1 MGVETSQQLTR
12 RVESIRPS
20 PTLAISRTLAE
31 MRRRGRDVVDLGVGE
46 PDFPTPDFVKQAGI
60 RAIETDHTRYTDTPG
75 EPALREAIAAK
86 FRRRGAKIE
95 ASQVIVSAGGKQTLF
110 NACQVLFQEGDE
122 VLFFS
127 PYWVSFPE
135 MVRLAG
141 ATAVI
146 VPARPENAFRPMLE
160 DLRQFATER
169 ARGIILNSP
178 NNPTGAAIE
187 MGELAKILAWARDR
201 GLFVIYDECYEFFL
215 YGGRPHASPTDL
227 WEDHSGH
234 VLISGAAS
242 KTYAMTGWRLGW
254 AVGPKPVI
262 AAMSAY
268 QSHSTSNASSIS
280 QEAALAALTD
290 EERAN
295 ASVHSMLAEYALR
308 RDLIV
313 SSLGGIP
320 GVRCPA
326 PDGAFYA
333 FCNVSALYPKAK
345 ASGSVDF
352 SRMLLERTG
361 VATIP
366 GAAFGEDRYIRF
378 SFAAARHELEKGM
391 RLFQEFVGS
400 L

>member
-1 MGVETSQQLTR
+1 VKVETSLRLTR

-31 MRRRGRDVVDLGVGE
+31 MRRQGRDVVDLGVGE

-60 RAIETDHTRYTDTPG
+60 RAIEGDRTRYTDTPG
-75 EPALREAIAAK
+75 EISLREAIAAK
-86 FRRRGAKIE
+86 FRKRGA
-95 ASQVIVSAGGKQTLF
+95 AVDSSRVAVSAGGKQTLF

-141 ATAVI
+141 ATPVI
-146 VPARPENAFRPMLE
+146 APARAENAFRPTLE
-160 DLRQFATER
+160 DLRPFATEKS
-169 ARGIILNSP
+169 RGLILNSP

-187 MGELAKILAWARDR
+187 EGELAKILAWARDR
-201 GLFVIYDECYEFFL
+201 GLFVLYDECYEFFL

-227 WEDHSGH
+227 WAEHSEH

-254 AVGPKPVI
+254 GVGPKAVI

-280 QEAALAALTD
+280 QEAALAALT
-290 EERAN
+290 EVERADE
-295 ASVHSMLAEYALR
+295 SVRKMLAEYAVR
-308 RDLIV
+308 RDRIV
-313 SSLGGIP
+313 SALNAVG
-320 GVRCPA
+320 GVRCPP

-333 FCNVSALYPKAK
+333 FADVSALYPRAGV
-345 ASGSVDF
+345 SGSVEF
-352 SRMLLERTG
+352 SKLLLERAA

-378 SFAAARHELEKGM
+378 SFAAAREEIEKGV
-391 RLFQEFVGS
+391 RLFQEFASS